1 MAAAV
6 PPTPTLTIHIT
17 EIQRVVPRERELS
30 TGRAANERRSDTPFQ
45 RALMSTAP
53 RTSRLVTREH
63 FIFGL
68 MAATAVTVVM
78 VTVVLNRGYEALVRS
93 DGQHFYRVALD
104 PFGDGHIFAGAGKW
118 TGTAYRYGRI
128 LFPFAAWV
136 LAFGQRQLIPL
147 TLPLAYIGAILLFA
161 TLACARCA
169 RAGQPPV
176 VGLAALL
183 VPSAF
188 LTVPLLV
195 PEFLIAGLVL
205 LTYHFA
211 ETNRTCQAL
220 IAAALLLLTRETA
233 VLALLPLFLSNV
245 RRRQWRAVLRWSVV
259 ALPLL
264 IWYVWIRARIG
275 VWPFLDPGHP
285 AGRALDVPIRT
296 FLSAAW
302 RVDAGPALIFAAS
315 LGWITIGIAAAVAW
329 WRRTPVAWAALSMA
343 SLILV
348 FGQGESELP
357 GEAVRL
363 MLPAQLLIAVAAL
376 AHPPSAL
383 TRRSPGV
390 AAATLTSQVHR

>member
-1 MAAAV
+1 MLAA
-6 PPTPTLTIHIT
+6 PSKP
-17 EIQRVVPRERELS
+17 
-30 TGRAANERRSDTPFQ
+30 
-45 RALMSTAP
+45 
-53 RTSRLVTREH
+53 LVTRED
-63 FIFGL
+63 ITFGL
-68 MAATAVTVVM
+68 MAAAAVTAVM
-78 VTVVLNRGYEALVRS
+78 VTVVLDRGYEALVRS

-104 PFGDGHIFAGAGKW
+104 PFGDGHIFAGAGQW

-147 TLPLAYIGAILLFA
+147 TLPLAYIGAVLLFA

-169 RAGQPPV
+169 RAGRPPV

-211 ETNRTCQAL
+211 ETNRTREAL
-220 IAAALLLLTRETA
+220 VAAALLLLTRETA
-233 VLALLPLFLSNV
+233 VLALSPLVLSHA
-245 RRRQWRAVLRWSVV
+245 RRSQWRALLRWTVV
-259 ALPLL
+259 GIPLL
-264 IWYVWIRARIG
+264 VWYVWLRVRIG

-285 AGRALDVPIRT
+285 AGRALDVPLRT
-296 FLSAAW
+296 FLSAVW
-302 RVDAGPALIFAAS
+302 RGDAGAALVFAAG
-315 LGWITIGIAAAVAW
+315 LGWTTIAVAAAVAW

-363 MLPAQLLIAVAAL
+363 MLPAQLLIATAAL
-376 AHPPSAL
+376 ARPS
-383 TRRSPGV
+383 SKSGNPDPN
-390 AAATLTSQVHR
+390 